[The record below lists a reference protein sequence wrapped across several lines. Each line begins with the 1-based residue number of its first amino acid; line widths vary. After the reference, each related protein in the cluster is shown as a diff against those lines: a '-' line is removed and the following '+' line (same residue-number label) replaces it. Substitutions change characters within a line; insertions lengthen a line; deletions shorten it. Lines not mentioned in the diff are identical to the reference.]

1 MTQPPPLGPAPEQPP
16 HGSAAEQPP
25 HGPAPGQPHPG
36 GAFGPPPPDHP
47 AGFGPPIPPGPGGFG
62 PPVPPPPDGFGTP
75 APAREP
81 GGGRGSRRRTA
92 VVGAAVLAVA
102 LIVGGGVWYAVGK
115 DDKGDKDGKNRAAAK
130 PVDDGAGPAYE
141 KPREKVPAD
150 PKAFYKGAGGQ
161 PEPPKG
167 ESTYRVRGSW
177 LTDKVYAKASVGRIS
192 GLDAATGSRVWVLP
206 KPGMSCAGSPN
217 LGEGNI
223 AVVVTQ
229 PPGEDERGTG
239 APCTEVT
246 AFDVDNG
253 KKLWTKSVTIGYQKE
268 KTAFDQATIS
278 GDTVAVG
285 GLYGGAAFDLRS
297 GRLLWKPKQGETC
310 RDVGYGGGDQ
320 LVAVRSC
327 GDYGS
332 ARIKVEVL
340 DAASGKPRWSSR
352 LPAGVRTPSVI
363 SSRPVVVAA
372 DSGEI
377 TSSGASDVFSFDA
390 RGKLRTKIALPPE
403 RYMHECGTQS
413 VVEDCRGVTAGNDKL
428 YVATARRDTADGI
441 TSTNDIVAFSLATG
455 KTTGEKLTGGDNY
468 PVFPIRMD
476 GGNLLVYKSAPF
488 TRVYSV
494 HGRTLKQTLLL
505 DAGTRPSSL
514 APLRS
519 ELRFTH
525 SKLYISGDL
534 ISRPTS
540 KRSKPTMVFGFA
552 AK

>member
-1 MTQPPPLGPAPEQPP
+1 MTHPPQQGPAPEQPR
-16 HGSAAEQPP
+16 S
-25 HGPAPGQPHPG
+25 G
-36 GAFGPPPPDHP
+36 GTFGPPPPDHP
-47 AGFGPPIPPGPGGFG
+47 AGFGPP
-62 PPVPPPPDGFGTP
+62 VPPPPDGFGAP
-75 APAREP
+75 APARGPE
-81 GGGRGSRRRTA
+81 GGQGHRRRTA

-102 LIVGGGVWYAVGK
+102 LIVGGGIRYAVSKG
-115 DDKGDKDGKNRAAAK
+115 DGGDKDGGNRAAGK

-161 PEPPKG
+161 PGLPEG
-167 ESTYRVRGSW
+167 ESTYRVHGSW
-177 LTDKVYAKASVGRIS
+177 LTDKVFAKASVGRIS
-192 GLDAATGSRVWVLP
+192 GLDAATGTRVWVLP

-217 LGEGNI
+217 LGRGNI

-246 AFDVDNG
+246 AFDVDDG
-253 KKLWTKSVTIGYQKE
+253 RKLWTKSVTIGYQKE
-268 KTAFDQATIS
+268 KTAFNQATIS
-278 GDTVAVG
+278 GDTVAVA

-297 GRLLWKPKQGETC
+297 GRPLWKPRQGETC

-327 GDYGS
+327 GDHGS

-340 DAASGKPRWSSR
+340 DPASGRPRWSSG

-363 SSRPVVVAA
+363 STRPVVVAA

-390 RGKLRTKIALPPE
+390 RGRLRTKIALPPE
-403 RYMHECGTQS
+403 RYMHQCGTQS
-413 VVEDCRGVTAGNDKL
+413 VAEDCRGVTAGNDRL
-428 YVATARRDTADGI
+428 YVATARRDTADGL

-455 KTTGEKLTGGDNY
+455 RTTGEKLAGGDNY

-505 DAGTRPSSL
+505 DAGARPSSL
-514 APLRS
+514 VALRS

-525 SKLYISGDL
+525 GKLYISGDL

-540 KRSKPTMVFGFA
+540 KGSAPTMVFGFA
-552 AK
+552 AE